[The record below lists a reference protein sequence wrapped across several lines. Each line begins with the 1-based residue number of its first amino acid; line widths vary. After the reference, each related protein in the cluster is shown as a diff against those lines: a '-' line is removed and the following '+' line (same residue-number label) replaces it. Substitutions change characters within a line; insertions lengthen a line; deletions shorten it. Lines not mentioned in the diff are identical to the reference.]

1 MTTVYGRTQF
11 GQLLYDLAF
20 TNLEENYL
28 ARKHGKPVAKIR
40 ALRAT
45 REIKGLRQKNGLKN
59 GPESRR

>member
-1 MTTVYGRTQF
+1 MTITYGRTKL

-20 TNLEENYL
+20 TNLEESYL

-45 REIKGLRQKNGLKN
+45 REIKGLRQKNGLRN
-59 GPESRR
+59 GPANRR